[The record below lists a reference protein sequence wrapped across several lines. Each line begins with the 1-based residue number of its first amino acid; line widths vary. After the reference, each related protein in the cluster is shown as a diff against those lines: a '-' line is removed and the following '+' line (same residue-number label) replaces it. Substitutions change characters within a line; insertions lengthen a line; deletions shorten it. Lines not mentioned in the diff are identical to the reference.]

1 MTHPRAHPTNPTR
14 YVPVLAIGHGGMG
27 RIDLALALGVPGA
40 EQLVVLKR
48 LREPEQQTDD
58 ERAALV
64 WEAQLSARLTH
75 PNIVQTLALE
85 SLDGELVVVLEYLE
99 GATLATLARSC
110 AALGEP
116 FPRPILLR
124 AVRDVLTAL
133 THAHDLVDYDGA
145 HLGIVHRDVSP
156 SNVMLTSEGVTK
168 LLDFGIAKA
177 SRTSVDTPPGFIK
190 GKLGYMAPEQILG
203 TTMDRRADLY
213 AVGVILWEGLT
224 QRRFSASGSLQEC
237 LDTRL
242 REEPVSVSEHASSV
256 PLDLAHIVGRCLA
269 RHADRR
275 WVSAAA
281 LRAVLDQY
289 VGLHDEEAT
298 THDVARFVMRH
309 CGHALELRR
318 QALGGQIARLAPG
331 PLHPLRQL
339 VSHPGASGISED
351 APTAAAIRRR
361 RNGRVLPFAAALV
374 GALGSCA
381 FGSLPSARARATSPV
396 MPTALHHASFLTA
409 ARAPALPRAKAS
421 APVRR
426 DVVPGARSRQ
436 EQSAPE
442 VVAAAGASG
451 VVAPTGVVTIDTYP
465 WSRVTIDET
474 FRGVTPL
481 VLAPVEV
488 GDHVVVVE
496 SPDGGR
502 LVRTIHVTEGEP
514 LTARWLF
521 E

>member
-1 MTHPRAHPTNPTR
+1 MIQPRAHPTNPTR
-14 YVPVLAIGHGGMG
+14 YVPVLAIGQGGMG

-48 LREPEQQTDD
+48 LREPDQQTAD

-85 SLDGELVVVLEYLE
+85 SLEGELVVVLEYLE
-99 GATLATLARSC
+99 GATLAMLARSC

-133 THAHDLVDYDGA
+133 THAHDLVDYDGT

-177 SRTSVDTPPGFIK
+177 SRSPADTAPGLIK

-224 QRRFSASGSLQEC
+224 QRKFSASGSLQEC
-237 LDTRL
+237 LETRL
-242 REEPVSVSEHASSV
+242 REEPVSVSEHALTV

-269 RHADRR
+269 RHADHR
-275 WVSAAA
+275 WVSASA
-281 LRAVLDQY
+281 LRAVLEQY
-289 VGLHDEEAT
+289 VGLHDEDAT
-298 THDVARFVMRH
+298 THDVARFVLRH

-318 QALGGQIARLAPG
+318 QAVRGQLSRLGPG
-331 PLHPLRQL
+331 PFHSLRQL
-339 VSHPGASGISED
+339 APISTPPASED
-351 APTAAAIRRR
+351 APTAAAIPRRR
-361 RNGRVLPFAAALV
+361 SGRALPFVAAFV
-374 GALGSCA
+374 GAVGSCA
-381 FGSLPSARARATSPV
+381 FGALPSARARAT
-396 MPTALHHASFLTA
+396 PTGPPTVVHGASFLTA
-409 ARAPALPRAKAS
+409 GRAPDVPRAKAS
-421 APVRR
+421 ALVRR
-426 DVVPGARSRQ
+426 DVVPSPRQRPREERST
-436 EQSAPE
+436 PE
-442 VVAAAGASG
+442 VVAAASG
-451 VVAPTGVVTIDTYP
+451 IVTIDTYP

-496 SPDGGR
+496 NPEHGR
-502 LVRTIHVTEGEP
+502 LVKTIHVTEGEP